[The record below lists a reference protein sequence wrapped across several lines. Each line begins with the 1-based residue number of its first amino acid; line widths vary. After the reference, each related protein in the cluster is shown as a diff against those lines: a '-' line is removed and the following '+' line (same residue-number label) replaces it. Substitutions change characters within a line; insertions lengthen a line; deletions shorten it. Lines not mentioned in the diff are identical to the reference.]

1 MSGEGGPNF
10 LHPQTFSQCEF
21 LDFEIDRFG
30 YGQLNPG
37 EYFSLVLLKLLQ
49 MLTLRGFPLYALS
62 WEVHLPSQWLQLTQL
77 VNAKQCKLANTYHRL
92 PSGIAT
98 MMMMMLVSTA
108 YPTRDE
114 M

>member
-1 MSGEGGPNF
+1 MNF
-10 LHPQTFSQCEF
+10 SDAT
-21 LDFEIDRFG
+21 IKRFG

-37 EYFSLVLLKLLQ
+37 GDFSLVLLKLLQ

-92 PSGIAT
+92 PNGIAT
-98 MMMMMLVSTA
+98 MMMMLVSTA